1 MNNEIATLILKA
13 ARSKFRFNSSKGLL
27 TFEQLW
33 DVPLTNKTSPFS
45 LDNIAKEIYKDVKE
59 GEEIS
64 FVVNRSV
71 KSTEASDRL
80 ELVKYVI
87 SVRKDELQARE
98 DQLKKQEEKKKIME
112 ILERKKDA
120 SLENLSEEQLM
131 SRLQLL

>member
-13 ARSKFRFNSSKGLL
+13 ARNKFRFNSSKGLL

-33 DVPLTNKTSPFS
+33 DVPLTSKNSSFS
-45 LDNIAKEIYKDVKE
+45 LDDIAKEIYKDVKE
-59 GEEIS
+59 GEEVS
-64 FVVNRSV
+64 FVNTRSV

-80 ELVKYVI
+80 ELVKYVT
-87 SVRKDELQARE
+87 SVRKAEIEARE
-98 DQLKKQEEKKKIME
+98 DQMKKQEEKKKIME

-131 SRLQLL
+131 ARLQLL